1 MGPYL
6 TPFYFLITFIYLF
19 ISVLHRYAHAMAH
32 VEVKGQ
38 FLRVISLLPPGRV
51 WESDSGCQAWQQ
63 VPSPTKPSLTPLTF
77 LMQDYFKT
85 QAKILV

>member
-1 MGPYL
+1 MARPESP
-6 TPFYFLITFIYLF
+6 PFPCGSLPHTLLFFNYIYLF

-63 VPSPTKPSLTPLTF
+63 VLLS
-77 LMQDYFKT
+77 
-85 QAKILV
+85 AKLCWWPENVFSF

>member
-1 MGPYL
+1 VGPYL

-63 VPSPTKPSLTPLTF
+63 VPSSHGVILLHHQPQGPLEEG
-77 LMQDYFKT
+77 
-85 QAKILV
+85 II